1 MASENEVT
9 PTGPDTPASPAPE
22 TPPAETPQAEIEA
35 LKAGVQ
41 AMRAEND
48 TLTDR
53 VLRIAADL
61 ENLRRRTTKERTE
74 WADRAVEG
82 VVRDLL
88 PALDAFD
95 RALSSGETGADA
107 ATLLEGMRLTRRL
120 LDGAL
125 AARGVAPIDATGE
138 PFDPARH
145 EAVTMKPA
153 TGDEKAGSVVAVLE
167 KGYRLGDRTVRAMRC
182 VVASAP
188 PEPGNQ
194 EN

>member
-9 PTGPDTPASPAPE
+9 PTGPDMPATPAPE
-22 TPPAETPQAEIEA
+22 TPPTEAAPAGIEA
-35 LKAGVQ
+35 L
-41 AMRAEND
+41 RAENEG
-48 TLTDR
+48 LKDR
-53 VLRIAADL
+53 VLRLAADL
-61 ENLRRRTTKERTE
+61 ENLRRRTAKERTE

-88 PALDAFD
+88 PTLDAFD

-125 AARGVAPIDATGE
+125 TARGVAPVDATGE

-145 EAVTMKPA
+145 EAVTMRPA
-153 TGDEKAGSVVAVLE
+153 AGDEKPGDVVAVLE

-182 VVASAP
+182 IVASAP
-188 PEPGNQ
+188 PAPEPEPGTK
-194 EN
+194 EA